1 MKYRNIQVAKMTGA
15 KILAGLLVFGLTFSI
30 PATAWAA
37 EGGLTDVTS
46 NGSENGEKLQAK
58 SIDGRDTLTEVSDLV
73 LEMIQNEEIRYNE
86 ETGYLED
93 TGLREETL
101 RHSISLYNRII
112 TRLILNGVSVNTGL
126 FYAVARLTGV
136 VEGGVWNKETNSIY
150 VVFNQGKELREE
162 IAKTSVE
169 ILGEKSNVMYILE
182 TEDRKTKLRDGS
194 ATVRGAMLKVT
205 GDNEAVGVSLT
216 DSKGVVTKLEDDMI
230 ATNKPSE
237 LTLLIPSELVDG
249 EYTLTITTQYT
260 SGALLKS
267 PRSAS
272 TTLWIG
278 GKPTD
283 GEDDRPVIE

>member
-1 MKYRNIQVAKMTGA
+1 MQNKLKGWLVDNTVTADNLTD
-15 KILAGLLVFGLTFSI
+15 KILQL
-30 PATAWAA
+30 
-37 EGGLTDVTS
+37 ES
-46 NGSENGEKLQAK
+46 NGSANLDDIIK
-58 SIDGRDTLTEVSDLV
+58 
-73 LEMIQNEEIRYNE
+73 EMRE
-86 ETGYLED
+86 ED

-162 IAKTSVE
+162 IAKTGVE

-182 TEDRKTKLRDGS
+182 TEDRKTHLKDGS
-194 ATVRGAMLKVT
+194 ATAGHNLFVRGAMLKVT